1 LEIGDWGS
9 GIEKRDRDRDR
20 DRNRDLRLGIEAMV
34 EIGLLG
40 EEDIRRL
47 KQVLTGYVS
56 EARYEVAKVETERR
70 RLCGSMAATT
80 CVKW

>member
-1 LEIGDWGS
+1 
-9 GIEKRDRDRDR
+9 
-20 DRNRDLRLGIEAMV
+20 MV